1 MYQFLTCM
9 KKLLFVFC
17 LLFFSVAFCK
27 GQSASPLYS
36 PSSITNL
43 GSSYSLNDRLTDLKG
58 EPLLTGNAVYE
69 DGYPFYLN
77 EWAAGNLILAS
88 KKKYAGVFVK
98 LNLQTDKVHY
108 QYQETMAERVA
119 GDGIVREVELKDP
132 SRLDTVRFRCHF
144 PPIDKHDLKTFYQV
158 LADGKVILLKQI
170 KKIFIEEKAFN
181 SATITRRFDTQSSYY
196 VFRDEK
202 MARLKR
208 SKSGILDVLSD
219 QKDLVEKFISNNKL
233 TIKSDDDLA
242 KVFTYYNSLL
252 P

>member
-1 MYQFLTCM
+1 M
-9 KKLLFVFC
+9 KKLLLVFF
-17 LLFFSVAFCK
+17 LLPQLGF
-27 GQSASPLYS
+27 GQAVTQLR
-36 PSSITNL
+36 
-43 GSSYSLNDRLTDLKG
+43 SSYSLNDKLTDLKG

-69 DGYPFYLN
+69 DGFPFYLN
-77 EWAAGNLILAS
+77 EWAVGNLILAS
-88 KKKYAGVFVK
+88 KKKYAGVLVK

-108 QYQETMAERVA
+108 QYQETKAERVA

-158 LADGKVILLKQI
+158 LMDGKVVLLKQT

-233 TIKSDDDLA
+233 TIKTDDDLA

>member
-1 MYQFLTCM
+1 M

-69 DGYPFYLN
+69 EGSPFYLN
-77 EWAAGNLILAS
+77 EWTVGNLILAS
-88 KKKYAGVFVK
+88 KKKYADVFVK

-108 QYQETMAERVA
+108 QYQETKAERVA

-132 SRLDTVRFRCHF
+132 GRLDTVRFRCHF
-144 PPIDKHDLKTFYQV
+144 PPIDRYDLKTFYQV

-181 SATITRRFDTQSSYY
+181 SATITRRFDTQNSYY
-196 VFRDEK
+196 VFKDEK
-202 MARLKR
+202 IARLKR